1 MNNDWMRNGAMTF
14 GLALGLT
21 AALASCGTA
30 DSGAD
35 QGADNAA
42 TPVQPTTNRAE
53 DVDVAKFSELLA
65 TLDNPILLDVRSD
78 GEWAEGHLPNASY
91 IPFQSPDFTQQL
103 AALDK
108 NRPVLVYCA
117 SGGRSA
123 RAMNALNQ
131 AGQTEVY
138 NLLGGIRAWSSAGE
152 PVVHGDPTP
161 IQP

>member
-35 QGADNAA
+35 PGADNAT